1 MINEIELTCEDGLV
15 FLKQVENGSVDLILM
30 IRRISFRKTPG

>member
-15 FLKQVENGSVDLILM
+15 FLKQVENGSVDLILTDLKLT
-30 IRRISFRKTPG
+30 KTYK